1 MNTISENELPRDND
15 DHGLGLGESLVS
27 GDIERWIEAMCLVD
41 EAVAS
46 LRAAQSDDEIAVAA
60 QAIYLAAS
68 RARDY
73 ESSAAY
79 YMRRYG
85 YADGVNVP
93 GAGRF
98 RVRQIDEFMDV
109 LEEIAERPGY
119 VDKAR
124 PVRQPDAASEP
135 SKWGHET
142 EADSPDLPD
151 NNSVSALV
159 SGRLMEVNWANGTAE
174 LHPYLDRAIP
184 LRFGPKLKDDMRRC
198 ATHYIQVKGQ
208 GWFNEDDKWQVI
220 QADEIIWNNPYAEP
234 PGLEEILNNPN
245 PKIFRSEEIVR
256 ASEPFDVDEFARM
269 VREERDL
276 DIGRRELSE

>member
-1 MNTISENELPRDND
+1 MNTISENDLPHDND
-15 DHGLGLGESLVS
+15 DHRLGLGESLVS
-27 GDIERWIEAMCLVD
+27 GDIERWIEAMSLVD
-41 EAVAS
+41 DAVVS
-46 LRAAQSDDEIAVAA
+46 LHAAQSATEIAAA
-60 QAIYLAAS
+60 SQRLYLAAS

-73 ESSAAY
+73 ESSATY

-85 YADGVNVP
+85 YADGVDVP

-109 LEEIAERPGY
+109 LEEISELPRHVHEAEHIQ
-119 VDKAR
+119 
-124 PVRQPDAASEP
+124 QPDVASEP
-135 SKWGHET
+135 SKWGCET
-142 EADSPDLPD
+142 KADSSDRPDDGP
-151 NNSVSALV
+151 VSASV

-174 LHPYLDRAIP
+174 LHPYLDKAIP

-220 QADEIIWNNPYAEP
+220 QADEIIWNNPYDEP

-245 PKIFRSEEIVR
+245 PKIFRSEEIIR

>member
-1 MNTISENELPRDND
+1 MSTIPEKDFPD
-15 DHGLGLGESLVS
+15 DSDAHGLGLGESLVS
-27 GDIERWIEAMCLVD
+27 GDIERWIEATSLVD

-46 LRAAQSDDEIAVAA
+46 LRAAQSDDEIAAAA
-60 QAIYLAAS
+60 QTMYLAAS

-109 LEEIAERPGY
+109 LEEIAELPRDADEAG
-119 VDKAR
+119 
-124 PVRQPDAASEP
+124 PVLQPDAASEP
-135 SKWGHET
+135 LKRGRET

-151 NNSVSALV
+151 NSPVSALV

-174 LHPYLDRAIP
+174 LHPYMDKAIP

-220 QADEIIWNNPYAEP
+220 QADEIIWNNPYDEP

-245 PKIFRSEEIVR
+245 PKIFRSEEIIR
-256 ASEPFDVDEFARM
+256 ASEPFDVDEFNRII
-269 VREERDL
+269 RDERDV
-276 DIGRRELSE
+276 